1 MKKKILISTGGTGG
15 HVIPATI
22 FYEQLKDKF
31 DVFLVTDKR
40 GSRFLN
46 LEKYKV
52 TVINTPKLARNLFLL
67 PLNLIV
73 LFFLTFKIF
82 FNCEKDNIPIK
93 IDSKYFLF
101 IT

>member
-73 LFFLTFKIF
+73 LFFLTIKSLF
-82 FNCEKDNIPIK
+82 FLKKNKIK
-93 IDSKYFLF
+93 I
-101 IT
+101 

>member
-1 MKKKILISTGGTGG
+1 MKTKSLISPGGTAG

-52 TVINTPKLARNLFLL
+52 TVINTPKLATNFFLL
-67 PLNLIV
+67 PFNLVV
-73 LFFLTFKIF
+73 LFFLIIKSLF
-82 FNCEKDNIPIK
+82 FLKK
-93 IDSKYFLF
+93 K
-101 IT
+101 